1 MESTNKS
8 IDIALFDLTNFIIKN
23 NAELDEGITYEII
36 IERKAIPYVERRK
49 LESKTLIL
57 NAIAF

>member
-1 MESTNKS
+1 MESTNES
-8 IDIALFDLTNFIIKN
+8 IDIALFDLTDFIIKN